1 MYALINLVLM
11 VIEIYMWMII
21 IHVVMT
27 LLAQFNVIN
36 SRSPVVY
43 TIGNFLYKITEPFLR
58 PIRQFVNRVLP
69 DLGGI
74 DISPMIGI
82 LLLIFAQNLI
92 IHTIAPALL

>member
-58 PIRQFVNRVLP
+58 PIRQFVNRILP